1 VSTPGQPPIDLR
13 IGPFRQRIAALE
25 AENARLQKEL
35 EDVQRSTTD
44 VSLAGLVGSLA
55 AAAAVT
61 EAAVPGRAVVSL
73 GLTLRS
79 YLALDG
85 GALGVRFV
93 PPELTASPV
102 GLSTTTIEL
111 AKVPP
116 AEGGPPPNLHAVLE
130 SKQRVFADPA
140 FQGVGAAARVVAE
153 AGTALATASSWS
165 LESIVQLA
173 ASIGSVEQD
182 VASALAGRRPA
193 EELAAFSSAVEE
205 LVALASTVAGRG
217 AVAADVSALAAALE
231 ATTVAAA
238 AFL

>member
-1 VSTPGQPPIDLR
+1 VSTPGEPLDLR
-13 IGPFRQRIAALE
+13 IGLFRQRIAALE

-44 VSLAGLVGSLA
+44 VSFAGLVGSLA

-102 GLSTTTIEL
+102 GLSTTSIEL

-130 SKQRVFADPA
+130 SKQRLFAHPA
-140 FQGVGAAARVVAE
+140 FEGVAAAARVVAE
-153 AGTALATASSWS
+153 AGTALATTSAWS

-173 ASIGSVEQD
+173 ASLGAVERE
-182 VASALAGRRPA
+182 VASAVAGNRPA
-193 EELAAFSSAVEE
+193 EAVSAFRAAVDELAG
-205 LVALASTVAGRG
+205 LAATVAGRG
-217 AVAADVSALAAALE
+217 AVAADVPALAGALE
-231 ATTVAAA
+231 ATTRAASA
-238 AFL
+238 LL